1 VNFLIELAKETN
13 DLDTLKNLCR
23 KLKKASTTLL
33 KEDEGFKEALLAY
46 IEVRSQTKK
55 RWEDFAYFMNL
66 RYVFIGLT

>member
-46 IEVRSQTKK
+46 IEVSLNGHKQKS
-55 RWEDFAYFMNL
+55 
-66 RYVFIGLT
+66 IGTILLTL

>member
-1 VNFLIELAKETN
+1 LIELAKETN

-46 IEVRSQTKK
+46 IEVRLNGHKQKSVGTI
-55 RWEDFAYFMNL
+55 L
-66 RYVFIGLT
+66 LTL

>member
-1 VNFLIELAKETN
+1 MSFLIELAKETN

-46 IEVRSQTKK
+46 IEVRLNGHKQKS
-55 RWEDFAYFMNL
+55 
-66 RYVFIGLT
+66 IGTILLTL